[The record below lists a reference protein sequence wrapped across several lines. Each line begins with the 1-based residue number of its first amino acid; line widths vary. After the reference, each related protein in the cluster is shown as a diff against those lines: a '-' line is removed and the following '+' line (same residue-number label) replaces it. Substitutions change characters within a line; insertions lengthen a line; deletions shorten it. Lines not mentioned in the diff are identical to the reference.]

1 MRCDLTYLC
10 QATQLSL
17 ERVLISSA
25 GACTSTYGFFST
37 SAKLKML
44 MRLETPAVAKNSESR
59 SNSMLER
66 MADDWRALA
75 GGSCA
80 NTFAAG
86 AQTQGFVSSP
96 LRV

>member
-1 MRCDLTYLC
+1 MRCDFTYLC

-25 GACTSTYGFFST
+25 GECTSVYGLFST
-37 SAKLKML
+37 SANSKML
-44 MRLETPAVAKNSESR
+44 MRLETPAVAKNSASR
-59 SNSMLER
+59 SNSMLDS

-80 NTFAAG
+80 RTCGSRIPSF
-86 AQTQGFVSSP
+86 QG
-96 LRV
+96 